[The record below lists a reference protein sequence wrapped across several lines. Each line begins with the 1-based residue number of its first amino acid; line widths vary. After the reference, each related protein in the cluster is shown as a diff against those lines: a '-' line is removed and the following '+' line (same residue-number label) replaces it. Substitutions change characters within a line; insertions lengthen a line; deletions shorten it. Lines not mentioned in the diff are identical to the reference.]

1 MTDSQSREEIHA
13 KVLHNLMD
21 DKIFEDEATLLS
33 FRDSAKVLKGAYIK
47 STDDQSVSLCCNL
60 PLLNNKL
67 FLTVS
72 DGCPNA
78 VTGLMSQL
86 EEITAN
92 NAEIDMYHAV
102 RFNDEYFLEKGV
114 VGVLLLPISVSPA
127 LKHVSPEIHYKG
139 DKIELFL
146 VVFLSEEEYLFW
158 KAKGNNQLMDK
169 FEKDDKDLVSMKKRR
184 NQQAIEPKQVFQ
196 NDDY

>member
-1 MTDSQSREEIHA
+1 MTDSQSRDEIHA

-21 DKIFEDEATLLS
+21 DKIFEDEATILN
-33 FRDSAKVLKGAYIK
+33 FRDTEKNLKGAYIK
-47 STDDQSVSLCCNL
+47 STDDYSVSLCCNL

-72 DGCPNA
+72 DGSPDA

-86 EEITAN
+86 EEITAKN
-92 NAEIDMYHAV
+92 TDIGMHHVV
-102 RFNDEYFLEKGV
+102 RFNDEYFLENGV

-127 LKHVSPEIHYKG
+127 LKHVSSEISYKG

-146 VVFLSEEEYLFW
+146 VVFLSKEEYLFW
-158 KAKGNNQLMDK
+158 KAKGNNELMSK
-169 FEKDDKDLVSMKKRR
+169 FEKDDKNLISINVNR
-184 NQQAIEPKQVFQ
+184 A
-196 NDDY
+196 